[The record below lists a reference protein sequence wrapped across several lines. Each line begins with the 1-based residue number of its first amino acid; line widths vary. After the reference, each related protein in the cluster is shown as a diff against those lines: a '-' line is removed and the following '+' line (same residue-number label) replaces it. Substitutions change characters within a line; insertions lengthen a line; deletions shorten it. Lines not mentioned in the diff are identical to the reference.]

1 MDNLKMKAITQPK
14 TKNKTPTNLLVRMTK
29 KKTIQSLVL
38 KAIKNVSRLESPMK
52 MEATITTMR

>member
-1 MDNLKMKAITQPK
+1 MDNLKMKAITQP
-14 TKNKTPTNLLVRMTK
+14 KNKTPTNLLVRMTK